1 MKGGILAGIGAVVA
15 IVVGVWLFVV
25 VLKVALKLIG
35 LFIILG
41 LAAAL
46 YFAVRNRIGGGD
58 AR

>member
-1 MKGGILAGIGAVVA
+1 MKGGIVA
-15 IVVGVWLFVV
+15 TVGPLLVIVIAFWLFII
-25 VLKVALKLIG
+25 VLKVTVKLIG